1 MRRISAFALPA
12 LAGLLLVLAVPAAQ
26 AQISGEIEANL
37 HHSFIVGNATL
48 PPGRYMFRMVP
59 DTDLTAMS
67 VTSADGATSAEFLV
81 RTSDDAHM
89 PRHSELIFN
98 KYGSKEYLTR
108 IYETGTKAGVAVVDE
123 SRSETRLKKHGQHA
137 MEHTEEQAK

>member
-12 LAGLLLVLAVPAAQ
+12 LAGLLLVLAVTAAQ
-26 AQISGEIEANL
+26 AQISGEIEANI
-37 HHSFIVGNATL
+37 HHTFIVGNATL

-89 PRHSELIFN
+89 PSHSELIFN

-137 MEHTEEQAK
+137 TEHTEEQAK